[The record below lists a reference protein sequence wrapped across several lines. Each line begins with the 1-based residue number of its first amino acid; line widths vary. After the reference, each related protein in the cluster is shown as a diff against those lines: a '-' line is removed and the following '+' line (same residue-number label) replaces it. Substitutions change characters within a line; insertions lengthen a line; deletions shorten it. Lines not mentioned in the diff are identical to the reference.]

1 MSGEAPVPRT
11 FHPESPPEASLNL
24 ARRTGSCDH
33 TTSVEIRTLKK
44 RNPAT
49 VESKA
54 LLHFNKSPPSTN
66 GISEMAEKHAA
77 FAIPDSLATDEDLIA
92 LVSRGDIE
100 AFERLVQRHQKSALR
115 AAQRFLGDP
124 VEAEDLAQ
132 DAFLQVY
139 HQAHR
144 YRAERA
150 AFKTW
155 FFTILLNL
163 CRNAI
168 KKKRLVYSDNPS
180 SDARDRDDP
189 STLLSRQEQARA
201 LAEAILKLPPNQR
214 SAFILC
220 HYENFSYA
228 EAAQSLGVSLKA
240 IESLLV
246 RAKRTLRD
254 ELAWLKKP

>member
-1 MSGEAPVPRT
+1 
-11 FHPESPPEASLNL
+11 
-24 ARRTGSCDH
+24 
-33 TTSVEIRTLKK
+33 
-44 RNPAT
+44 
-49 VESKA
+49 
-54 LLHFNKSPPSTN
+54 
-66 GISEMAEKHAA
+66 MAERHTA
-77 FAIPDSLATDEDLIA
+77 FAIPDSLTTDEDLIA

-100 AFERLVQRHQKSALR
+100 AFECLVQRHQKSALR
-115 AAQRFLGDP
+115 AARRFLGDSS
-124 VEAEDLAQ
+124 EAEDLAQ
-132 DAFLQVY
+132 EAFLQTF

-150 AFKTW
+150 TFKTW

-168 KKKRLVYSDNPS
+168 KKRRLVYSDNS
-180 SDARDRDDP
+180 SSNDAADRDTP
-189 STLLSRQEQARA
+189 STLLARREQQRA

-228 EAAQSLGVSLKA
+228 EAAQSIGVSVKA

>member
-1 MSGEAPVPRT
+1 MSGEAPLPRT
-11 FHPESPPEASLNL
+11 FHLKSQPKDKLNL
-24 ARRTGSCDH
+24 ARRTGSCDD
-33 TTSVEIRTLKK
+33 TASAENRTLKK

-49 VESKA
+49 TESTIFN
-54 LLHFNKSPPSTN
+54 FNKSPPSTN
-66 GISEMAEKHAA
+66 GISKMAEKHAA

-92 LVSRGDIE
+92 RVSRGDIE
-100 AFERLVQRHQKSALR
+100 AFESLVKRHQKSALR
-115 AAQRFLGDP
+115 AAQRFLGDQS
-124 VEAEDLAQ
+124 EAEDLAQ
-132 DAFLQVY
+132 EAFLQVY

-168 KKKRLVYSDNPS
+168 KKKRLVYSDDPS
-180 SDARDRDDP
+180 SEVRDRDTP
-189 STLLSRQEQARA
+189 STLLARREQSQA
-201 LAEAILKLPPNQR
+201 LASAILKLPPNQR

-228 EAAQSLGVSLKA
+228 EAAQSLGVSVKA
-240 IESLLV
+240 VESLLV
-246 RAKRTLRD
+246 RAKRNLRD
-254 ELAWLKKP
+254 ELAWLKKS